1 MEFSVGMAYNSLLD
15 LGQGSNKKE
24 PAKTTQSKISRDPNY
39 IAIMKEIERQRN
51 DKGAF
56 PTHPK
61 MEKLRMLAIQHF
73 AGAEIDEEE
82 KAKPGSKPAESMTK
96 MIVFCTYRDCVDEIV
111 DMLNDQQPMIRAHRF
126 IGQGTDKRGGKG
138 VTQKAQ
144 IGVGGPWLSCS
155 HILIVSQV
163 IRDFKEGKYNVI
175 VSTSIGEEG
184 LDIGEVDII
193 VCYDAQKAAIRM
205 VRVESLKI

>member
-15 LGQGSNKKE
+15 LAQGGKKGTKKE
-24 PAKTTQSKISRDPNY
+24 PAKPTQSKISKDPNY
-39 IAIMKEIERQRN
+39 IAIIKEIERQRN
-51 DKGAF
+51 DKGSF

-73 AGAEIDEEE
+73 AGAELDEED
-82 KAKPGSKPAESMTK
+82 KANPGSKPAVSTTK
-96 MIVFCTYRDCVDEIV
+96 MIVFCTYRNCVDEIV

-144 IGVGGPWLSCS
+144 IGVS
-155 HILIVSQV
+155 
-163 IRDFKEGKYNVI
+163 RR
-175 VSTSIGEEG
+175 G
-184 LDIGEVDII
+184 L
-193 VCYDAQKAAIRM
+193 
-205 VRVESLKI
+205 